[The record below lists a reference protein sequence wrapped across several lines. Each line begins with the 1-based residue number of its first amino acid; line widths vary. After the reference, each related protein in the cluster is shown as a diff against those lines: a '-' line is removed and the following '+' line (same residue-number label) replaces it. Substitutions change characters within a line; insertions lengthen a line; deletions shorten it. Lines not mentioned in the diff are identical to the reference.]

1 MPTTGSSA
9 LLVAGSAAL
18 LVAGIGILSK
28 YQANMSSVSSGG
40 ASSTSTSLQEVDEEE
55 CITESD
61 VAKIFD
67 RLFMEMQAVL
77 SQLMQQIQQ
86 IQMTGQMIP
95 EKQLKAII
103 RSEMERAL
111 LLKQKAV
118 LEQFDVDYECLEEA
132 TWEFLEKEDEYPKVK
147 KAVDRFQKLWENSTG
162 DEVVGWRPGKMS
174 TRAVQDTLSA
184 ERTIEMA
191 DKYFTALTDSMR
203 TLVTRYKAEGR
214 NLQDEMVQQALNME
228 FAQGASD
235 AGESALASEGVTLS
249 QFESSVKM
257 HSSNPVV
264 GRSLAMLQMKQQQD
278 LMAIGVA

>member
-1 MPTTGSSA
+1 MPTKGSSA

-18 LVAGIGILSK
+18 LVAGIGILST
-28 YQANMSSVSSGG
+28 YQANLSSSSGG
-40 ASSTSTSLQEVDEEE
+40 VSSTPTSLQEVDEEE
-55 CITESD
+55 CITEND

-111 LLKQKAV
+111 LIKQKVV

-132 TWEFLEKEDEYPKVK
+132 TWEFLEKEDEYPKVR
-147 KAVDRFQKLWENSTG
+147 KAVERFQKLWENSTG

-174 TRAVQDTLSA
+174 TRAVQETLSA

-235 AGESALASEGVTLS
+235 AGESALTAEGVTLS

-264 GRSLAMLQMKQQQD
+264 GRSLAMLQMKQQHD

>member
-1 MPTTGSSA
+1 
-9 LLVAGSAAL
+9 
-18 LVAGIGILSK
+18 
-28 YQANMSSVSSGG
+28 
-40 ASSTSTSLQEVDEEE
+40 
-55 CITESD
+55 
-61 VAKIFD
+61 
-67 RLFMEMQAVL
+67 VL

-111 LLKQKAV
+111 LIKQKVV

-132 TWEFLEKEDEYPKVK
+132 TWEFLEKEDEYPKVR
-147 KAVDRFQKLWENSTG
+147 KAVERFQKLWENSTG

-174 TRAVQDTLSA
+174 TRAVQETLSA

-235 AGESALASEGVTLS
+235 AGESALTAEGVTLS

>member
-1 MPTTGSSA
+1 MPSKGSSA

-18 LVAGIGILSK
+18 LVAGIGILST
-28 YQANMSSVSSGG
+28 YQANQSSSSGG
-40 ASSTSTSLQEVDEEE
+40 VSSTPTSLQEVDEEE
-55 CITESD
+55 CITEND

-111 LLKQKAV
+111 LIKQKVV
-118 LEQFDVDYECLEEA
+118 LEQFDVEYECLEEA
-132 TWEFLEKEDEYPKVK
+132 TWEFLEKEDQYPKVK

-174 TRAVQDTLSA
+174 TRAVQETLSA

-235 AGESALASEGVTLS
+235 AGESALTAEGVTLS

>member
-1 MPTTGSSA
+1 MPTKGSSA

-18 LVAGIGILSK
+18 LVAGIGILST
-28 YQANMSSVSSGG
+28 YQANLSSSSGG
-40 ASSTSTSLQEVDEEE
+40 VSSTSTSLQEVDEEE
-55 CITESD
+55 CITEND

-95 EKQLKAII
+95 ERQLKAII

-111 LLKQKAV
+111 LLKQKVV

-162 DEVVGWRPGKMS
+162 DEVVGWRPGKVS
-174 TRAVQDTLSA
+174 PRAAQETLSA

-235 AGESALASEGVTLS
+235 AGESALAAEGVTLS
-249 QFESSVKM
+249 QFESSVKV
-257 HSSNPVV
+257 HSGNPVV

>member
-1 MPTTGSSA
+1 MSTKGSST

-28 YQANMSSVSSGG
+28 YQANSSSVSSGG
-40 ASSTSTSLQEVDEEE
+40 ASPASTSLQEVDEEE
-55 CITESD
+55 CITEND